1 MVEPPALRLST
12 AVFSV
17 STEVISWVFWV
28 AVSAKLTMPI
38 RLPEPIWPSCEL
50 SVASSMMSINF
61 FAPFFMLVSGL
72 PDILPERSSTS
83 TMSVGVLL
91 MSGEADSASVT
102 FKEPE
107 QSIRSMLMVL
117 FELFS
122 PIVISPLM
130 FWALGGPGTVYA
142 QQAQPASGFVR
153 KILWRFVLCLRTRG
167 KAQCFC

>member
-1 MVEPPALRLST
+1 
-12 AVFSV
+12 
-17 STEVISWVFWV
+17 
-28 AVSAKLTMPI
+28 
-38 RLPEPIWPSCEL
+38 
-50 SVASSMMSINF
+50 
-61 FAPFFMLVSGL
+61 MLVSGL

-153 KILWRFVLCLRTRG
+153 KIL
-167 KAQCFC
+167 